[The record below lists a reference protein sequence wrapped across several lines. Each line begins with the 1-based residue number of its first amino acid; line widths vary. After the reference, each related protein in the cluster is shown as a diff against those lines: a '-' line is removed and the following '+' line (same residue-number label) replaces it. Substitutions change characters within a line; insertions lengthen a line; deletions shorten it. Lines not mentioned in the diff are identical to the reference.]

1 MCYVKKLGL
10 LIDFKVALT
19 WFRLLIILT
28 IGFTTIFYNLIN
40 LTISFTYFCKLI
52 NQTMGSVTSLCKLII

>member
-1 MCYVKKLGL
+1 MKKLGL

-19 WFRLLIILT
+19 WFRFLNILT

-52 NQTMGSVTSLCKLII
+52 NQTMGSETSLCKLVI